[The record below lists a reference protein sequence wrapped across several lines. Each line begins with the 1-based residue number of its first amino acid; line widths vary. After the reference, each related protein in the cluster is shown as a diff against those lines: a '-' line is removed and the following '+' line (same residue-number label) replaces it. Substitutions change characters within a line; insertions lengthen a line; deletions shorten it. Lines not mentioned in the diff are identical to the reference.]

1 MPTDS
6 CEYFYEFTGCKTRLK
21 RETRFDRRGQAWN
34 SWRGETRGF
43 GMSAPFK
50 YAFVLVLALAL
61 AFGFCIHAQP
71 NLEEITK
78 LAWLDEIDVIINKA
92 IARLK
97 PQAAVFTVD
106 PVSAAR
112 VTEDLDYRI
121 AERIGSVEGWRSF
134 LAVHGSGVHAQTA
147 TGEVDRLLV
156 SEQASAQ
163 ATAKVSNETSLGAK
177 AASDPVRPSPLSSGT
192 EVAALTPES
201 GVGSLGHETPVTAAE
216 VSYGASSDAKAES
229 EAPQPAPPSSG
240 MQIATPTPDENGK
253 RDGYRL
259 TQPRSSPTSDVARA
273 SKPTSGTHR
282 TASLLKGRPK
292 AHASACAFRA
302 ACLWRGRERLFA
314 VNRGRKLF
322 TLFPLKVFSGANIA
336 SR

>member
-1 MPTDS
+1 
-6 CEYFYEFTGCKTRLK
+6 
-21 RETRFDRRGQAWN
+21 
-34 SWRGETRGF
+34 
-43 GMSAPFK
+43 MSAPFK
-50 YAFVLVLALAL
+50 YAFVLALGL
-61 AFGFCIHAQP
+61 AFGFWIHAPP
-71 NLEEITK
+71 NLEEIAK
-78 LAWLDEIDVIINKA
+78 LAWLDEINVIINKA
-92 IARLK
+92 VARLK
-97 PQAAVFTVD
+97 PQAAVFAVD
-106 PVSAAR
+106 PVGAAR

-121 AERIGSVEGWRSF
+121 AQRIGSVEGWRSF

-147 TGEVDRLLV
+147 TGEVERLLL

-163 ATAKVSNETSLGAK
+163 TTAKVSNETSLGAK
-177 AASDPVRPSPLSSGT
+177 AASDPVRPAPLSSGT

-216 VSYGASSDAKAES
+216 VSSSDAKAES
-229 EAPQPAPPSSG
+229 EALQPAPPSSG

-259 TQPRSSPTSDVARA
+259 MQPRSSRTSDVARA

-292 AHASACAFRA
+292 GHASACASRA
-302 ACLWRGRERLFA
+302 ACMWRGRERLFA

-322 TLFPLKVFSGANIA
+322 VLFPLKVFSGANIA

>member
-1 MPTDS
+1 
-6 CEYFYEFTGCKTRLK
+6 
-21 RETRFDRRGQAWN
+21 
-34 SWRGETRGF
+34 
-43 GMSAPFK
+43 MSAPFK
-50 YAFVLVLALAL
+50 YAFVLALGL
-61 AFGFCIHAQP
+61 AFGFWIHAPP
-71 NLEEITK
+71 NLEEIAK

-97 PQAAVFTVD
+97 PQAAVFAVD
-106 PVSAAR
+106 PAAAAR

-147 TGEVDRLLV
+147 TGEVERLLL

-163 ATAKVSNETSLGAK
+163 TTAKVSNETSLGAK
-177 AASDPVRPSPLSSGT
+177 AASDPVRPAPLSSGT

-216 VSYGASSDAKAES
+216 VSSSDAKAES
-229 EAPQPAPPSSG
+229 EALQPAPPSSG

-259 TQPRSSPTSDVARA
+259 TQPRSSPTSDVVRA

-292 AHASACAFRA
+292 GHASACASRA
-302 ACLWRGRERLFA
+302 ACMWRGRERLFA

>member
-1 MPTDS
+1 
-6 CEYFYEFTGCKTRLK
+6 
-21 RETRFDRRGQAWN
+21 
-34 SWRGETRGF
+34 
-43 GMSAPFK
+43 MSAPFK
-50 YAFVLVLALAL
+50 YAFVLALGL
-61 AFGFCIHAQP
+61 AFGFWIHASP
-71 NLEEITK
+71 NLEEIAK
-78 LAWLDEIDVIINKA
+78 LAWLDEINVIINKA
-92 IARLK
+92 VARLK
-97 PQAAVFTVD
+97 PQAAVFAVD
-106 PVSAAR
+106 PVGAAR

-121 AERIGSVEGWRSF
+121 AQRIGSVEGWRSF
-134 LAVHGSGVHAQTA
+134 LAVNGSGVHAQTA
-147 TGEVDRLLV
+147 TGEVERLLL

-163 ATAKVSNETSLGAK
+163 TTAKVSNETSLGAK

-216 VSYGASSDAKAES
+216 VSSSDAKAES
-229 EAPQPAPPSSG
+229 EALQPAPPSSG

-259 TQPRSSPTSDVARA
+259 MQPRSSRTSDVVRA

-292 AHASACAFRA
+292 GHASACASRA
-302 ACLWRGRERLFA
+302 ACMWRGRERLFA

>member
-1 MPTDS
+1 
-6 CEYFYEFTGCKTRLK
+6 
-21 RETRFDRRGQAWN
+21 
-34 SWRGETRGF
+34 
-43 GMSAPFK
+43 MSAPFK
-50 YAFVLVLALAL
+50 YAFVLALGL
-61 AFGFCIHAQP
+61 AFGFWIHAPP
-71 NLEEITK
+71 NLEEIAK
-78 LAWLDEIDVIINKA
+78 LDEIDVIINKA

-97 PQAAVFTVD
+97 PQAAVFTAD

-121 AERIGSVEGWRSF
+121 AQRIGLVEGWRSF

-147 TGEVDRLLV
+147 MGEVERLLL

-163 ATAKVSNETSLGAK
+163 TTAKVSNETSLGAK

-192 EVAALTPES
+192 EVAALTPDSE
-201 GVGSLGHETPVTAAE
+201 VGSLGHETPVTAE

-292 AHASACAFRA
+292 GHASACASRA

>member
-1 MPTDS
+1 
-6 CEYFYEFTGCKTRLK
+6 
-21 RETRFDRRGQAWN
+21 
-34 SWRGETRGF
+34 
-43 GMSAPFK
+43 MSAPFK
-50 YAFVLVLALAL
+50 YAFVLALGL
-61 AFGFCIHAQP
+61 AFGFWIHAPP
-71 NLEEITK
+71 NLEEIAK
-78 LAWLDEIDVIINKA
+78 LAWLDEINVIINKA
-92 IARLK
+92 VARLK
-97 PQAAVFTVD
+97 PQAAVFAVD
-106 PVSAAR
+106 PTGAAR

-121 AERIGSVEGWRSF
+121 AQRIGSVEGWRSF

-147 TGEVDRLLV
+147 TGEVNRLLV
-156 SEQASAQ
+156 SEPSAQ
-163 ATAKVSNETSLGAK
+163 TTAKVSNETSLGAK

-229 EAPQPAPPSSG
+229 EALQPAPPSSG
-240 MQIATPTPDENGK
+240 TQIATPMPDENRK
-253 RDGYRL
+253 PDGDRL
-259 TQPRSSPTSDVARA
+259 TQRRISPTSDVARA
-273 SKPTSGTHR
+273 SKPTSRTHR
-282 TASLLKGRPK
+282 IASLLKGRPK
-292 AHASACAFRA
+292 GHASACASRA